1 MVWAVALLT
10 TKLIPRRLNAGI
22 LGSDGIRSLIGFDIL
37 VGTLSHPVLY
47 LHGVL
52 SNASP
57 QAISER
63 TSYHGV

>member
-22 LGSDGIRSLIGFDIL
+22 NASGIRSLIGFDIL

-47 LHGVL
+47 LL
-52 SNASP
+52 KLISDASP

>member
-22 LGSDGIRSLIGFDIL
+22 NSEGIRSLIGFGNL
-37 VGTLSHPVLY
+37 VGSLSHPVLY
-47 LHGVL
+47 LLRVI
-52 SNASP
+52 SDASP